1 MFWNCISKQN
11 YNKVPHSDKN
21 CEVENC
27 ADCLVKELIK
37 ENWQKNPENVMLKI
51 AYEKKIIL
59 NLVTSINDLK
69 KEDKKNLE
77 RINFLYNLKAYYF

>member
-11 YNKVPHSDKN
+11 YNKVPHTDEN

-37 ENWQKNPENVMLKI
+37 ENWQKKSRKCDAENCI
-51 AYEKKIIL
+51 REKNYIKSCHV
-59 NLVTSINDLK
+59 NKWSQK
-69 KEDKKNLE
+69 
-77 RINFLYNLKAYYF
+77 RR

>member
-1 MFWNCISKQN
+1 M
-11 YNKVPHSDKN
+11 
-21 CEVENC
+21 
-27 ADCLVKELIK
+27 KELIK
-37 ENWQKNPENVMLKI
+37 ENWQRYPENVMLKI

-59 NLVTSINDLK
+59 NLVTSISDLN